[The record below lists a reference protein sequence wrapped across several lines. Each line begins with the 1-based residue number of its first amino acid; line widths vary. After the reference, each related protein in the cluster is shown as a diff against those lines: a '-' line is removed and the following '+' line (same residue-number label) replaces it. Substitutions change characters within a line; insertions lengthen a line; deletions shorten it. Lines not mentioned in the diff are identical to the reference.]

1 MYNELYMAWRK
12 ETGEASLG
20 GLPRDFYVKIAD
32 YLKRIREENRLP
44 DKKSVKVSLLNHE
57 AENVALMLEELL
69 SARYRKLLKTI
80 SQNQTLPSELLT
92 VEEAQMCESFVAFA
106 GAYQKFTRD
115 LLQGEITR
123 TISQTS
129 SQPNQAINQ
138 IPSQTAPI
146 QTATKAEI
154 EESHKRVA
162 LRFTKSIPAIM
173 GADMKSYGPF
183 LVEDV
188 ASLPAEN
195 AKILVKQ
202 GLAMPVE
209 VS

>member
-12 ETGEASLG
+12 EVGEASLA

-32 YLKRIREENRLP
+32 YLKRMREENRLP
-44 DKKSVKVSLLNHE
+44 DKKSVKVSLLEHE
-57 AENVALMLEELL
+57 AKNVTLMLEELL
-69 SARYRKLLKTI
+69 WARYRKLLKTI

-92 VEEAQMCESFVAFA
+92 AEEAKMCESFVVFSD
-106 GAYQKFTRD
+106 AYQKFTRD
-115 LLQGEITR
+115 LLQGEI
-123 TISQTS
+123 IPVSPS
-129 SQPNQAINQ
+129 ASQPV
-138 IPSQTAPI
+138 SQPQSVPRIEA
-146 QTATKAEI
+146 KAEVAV
-154 EESHKRVA
+154 SHARVT

-188 ASLPAEN
+188 ASLPADN

-202 GLAMPVE
+202 GLAVLVE